1 MARKLPGLKRVLG
14 PSSIVSVAYAEIG
27 SSVYFALGIV
37 ALYALGLTPW
47 VLLGV
52 GLVILLV
59 TFSYAEASSALPET
73 GGAALF
79 VARAFN
85 DPVGFLTGWVLFL
98 DYLIV
103 ISLAGLFVPHY
114 VGSALGWEAV
124 TKQPWDGILGVC
136 VILGVAGFRLVRRAE
151 LYRIAVGVA
160 ALALFTHLLL
170 VVLGL
175 AFVFSPSDLADVELG
190 TAPPWGDLAFALAL
204 ATLAYTGL
212 ETVANLAAEA
222 REPGKTLPRSLFA
235 GIGLVVLVTTA
246 IGLVSVSVPD
256 VSQELEA
263 PLVAVV
269 DALAGQL
276 PAWSVDALRVFV
288 GLGAAVVLVSAIT
301 TGISGA
307 GRLAYALGRHEMLPH
322 AFARLNRRTL
332 LAPAAIVSA
341 AGLASA
347 LLLVADAAGR
357 DVRFFGSLYSFGIL
371 LALTAAQLAVVKLRF
386 SEPGLERPYRAP
398 WNLTVR
404 GVQVPVP
411 AVVGAVLTLGLW
423 IVAVATHEAARVVG
437 PLWVLVGA
445 VVYVAVRRV
454 GREPVLA
461 SVVPADADL
470 VPGAP
475 PEYERVLVPVKLG
488 PIGEEVL
495 ATALRLAEETRA
507 HVSVL
512 HVLRVPFDRALD
524 AELPAAEA
532 LAEASIAEAREVAQ
546 EQGIELEGRIVRAR
560 ALGEAIVAAAAKEQ
574 ADLIVMG
581 SAPRWRRQSQFFS
594 PTVDYVLRK
603 ASCEVMVVA
612 YPQGVLEE
620 DEPITVEP

>member
-1 MARKLPGLKRVLG
+1 MARKLPGLMRVLG

-103 ISLAGLFVPHY
+103 IALAGLFVPHY

-235 GIGLVVLVTTA
+235 GIGLVVLVTAA
-246 IGLVSVSVPD
+246 IGLVSVSVPE
-256 VSQELEA
+256 VSEELEA

-269 DALAGQL
+269 DALEGQV

-288 GLGAAVVLVSAIT
+288 GLGAAVILVSAIT

-386 SEPGLERPYRAP
+386 SEPGLERPYKAP

-411 AVVGAVLTLGLW
+411 AVIGAVLTFGLW
-423 IVAVATHEAARVVG
+423 IVALATHDAARVIG

-445 VVYVAVRRV
+445 AVYVAVRRV
-454 GREPVLA
+454 GREPVLG
-461 SVVPADADL
+461 SVVPAHADL

-495 ATALRLAEETRA
+495 ATALRLAEETNAR
-507 HVSVL
+507 VSVL

-560 ALGEAIVAAAAKEQ
+560 ALGEAIVEAAAEEQ

>member
-52 GLVILLV
+52 GLIILLV

-103 ISLAGLFVPHY
+103 IALAGLFVPHY

-136 VILGVAGFRLVRRAE
+136 VIVGVAGFRLVRRAE
-151 LYRIAVGVA
+151 LYRIAVVVA

-246 IGLVSVSVPD
+246 IGLVSVSVPE
-256 VSQELEA
+256 VSEELEA

-269 DALAGQL
+269 DALDGQV

-423 IVAVATHEAARVVG
+423 IVALATHEAARVVG
-437 PLWVLVGA
+437 PLWILVGA

-454 GREPVLA
+454 GREPVLG

-524 AELPAAEA
+524 ADLPAAEA
-532 LAEASIAEAREVAQ
+532 LAEASIAEAREVAH
-546 EQGIELEGRIVRAR
+546 EQGIELVGRIVRAR
-560 ALGEAIVAAAAKEQ
+560 ALGEAIVEAAAEEQ

>member
-151 LYRIAVGVA
+151 LYRIAIGVA

-423 IVAVATHEAARVVG
+423 IVALATHEAARVVG

-560 ALGEAIVAAAAKEQ
+560 ALGEAIVAAAAEEQ

-581 SAPRWRRQSQFFS
+581 SAPRWRRQSRFFS

>member
-1 MARKLPGLKRVLG
+1 
-14 PSSIVSVAYAEIG
+14 
-27 SSVYFALGIV
+27 V

-47 VLLGV
+47 VLLGI

-73 GGAALF
+73 GGAAIF

-103 ISLAGLFVPHY
+103 IALAGLFVPHY
-114 VGSALGWEAV
+114 VGTAFGWDAITE
-124 TKQPWDGILGVC
+124 QPWDGILGVC

-151 LYRIAVGVA
+151 LYRIAVAVA

-175 AFVFSPSDLADVELG
+175 GFVFSPADLTDVDLG
-190 TAPPWGDLAFALAL
+190 TAPAWGDLAFALAL
-204 ATLAYTGL
+204 ALLAYTGL

-235 GIGLVVLVTTA
+235 GIGLVVLVTAA
-246 IGLVSVSVPD
+246 IGLVSVSVPN
-256 VSQELEA
+256 VAEEIEA
-263 PLVAVV
+263 PLLAMV
-269 DALAGQL
+269 DALEGEL
-276 PAWSVDALRVFV
+276 PGWSVDALEVFV

-332 LAPAAIVSA
+332 LAPAAILSA

-347 LLLVADAAGR
+347 LLLAVDVAGR

-371 LALTAAQLAVVKLRF
+371 LALTAAQLAVVRLRF
-386 SEPGLERPYRAP
+386 TEPGLSRPYRAP
-398 WNLTVR
+398 WNVALR
-404 GVQVPVP
+404 GAQVPVP
-411 AVVGAVLTLGLW
+411 ALLGAVLTLALW
-423 IVAVATHEAARVVG
+423 VVALATHEAARVVG
-437 PLWVLVGA
+437 PLWVLLGA
-445 VVYVAVRRV
+445 AVYVAVRRA
-454 GREPVLA
+454 GMESVLG
-461 SVVPADADL
+461 SVVPAEPDL
-470 VPGAP
+470 VPEAP
-475 PEYERVLVPVKLG
+475 AEHRRVLVPVKIG

-495 ATALRLAEETRA
+495 ATALRLAEESNGR
-507 HVSVL
+507 VSVL
-512 HVLRVPFDRALD
+512 HVLRVPFDKELD
-524 AELPAAEA
+524 AALPAAEA
-532 LAEASIAEAREVAQ
+532 LAEASIAEAREVAA
-546 EQGIELEGRIVRAR
+546 EQGIELEGSVVRAR
-560 ALGEAIVAAAAKEQ
+560 SLGEAIVEEAERDA

-581 SAPRWRRQSQFFS
+581 SAPRWRRQSLFFS

-603 ASCEVMVVA
+603 ASCDVMVVA

>member
-1 MARKLPGLKRVLG
+1 MARKLRGLERVLG
-14 PSSIVSVAYAEIG
+14 PSSIASVAYAEIG

-59 TFSYAEASSALPET
+59 TVSYAEASSALPET

-103 ISLAGLFVPHY
+103 IALAGLFVPHY
-114 VGSALGWEAV
+114 VGAALGWEGI
-124 TKQPWDGILGVC
+124 TREPWDGILGVC
-136 VILGVAGFRLVRRAE
+136 VILGVVGFRLVRRAE
-151 LYRIAVGVA
+151 LYRIAVAVA
-160 ALALFTHLLL
+160 ALALLTHLLL
-170 VVLGL
+170 IVLGL
-175 AFVFSPSDLADVELG
+175 GFVFSPSDLTDVDLG
-190 TAPPWGDLAFALAL
+190 TAPAWGDLAFALAL

-235 GIGLVVLVTTA
+235 GIGLVVLVTAA
-246 IGLVSVSVPD
+246 IGLVSVSVPS
-256 VSQELEA
+256 VQEELEA

-269 DALAGQL
+269 DALEGQL

-288 GLGAAVVLVSAIT
+288 GLGAVVVLVSAIT
-301 TGISGA
+301 TAISGT
-307 GRLAYALGRHEMLPH
+307 GRLAYALGRHDMLPH
-322 AFARLNRRTL
+322 TFARLNRRTL

-341 AGLASA
+341 AVLASA
-347 LLLVADAAGR
+347 LLLVVDAAGR

-371 LALTAAQLAVVKLRF
+371 LALTAAQLAVVRLRF
-386 SEPGLERPYRAP
+386 TEPGLHRPYRAP
-398 WNLTVR
+398 GNVTLR
-404 GVQVPVP
+404 GVQVPLL
-411 AVVGAVLTLGLW
+411 AVVGGVLTFALW
-423 IVAVATHEAARVVG
+423 IVALATHEAARVVG
-437 PLWVLVGA
+437 PLWLLLGVA
-445 VVYVAVRRV
+445 VYVAVRRA
-454 GREPVLA
+454 GSESVLGT
-461 SVVPADADL
+461 VVPADPDL
-470 VPGAP
+470 VPEVPA
-475 PEYERVLVPVKLG
+475 EHRRVLVPVKIG

-495 ATALRLAEETRA
+495 ATALKLAEEVNG

-512 HVLRVPFDRALD
+512 HVLRVPFDKALD

-532 LAEASIAEAREVAQ
+532 LAEASIAEAKDVAQ

-560 ALGEAIVAAAAKEQ
+560 ALGEAIVEAAAEER

-603 ASCEVMVVA
+603 APCDVMVVA

-620 DEPITVEP
+620 DEGITVAP

>member
-1 MARKLPGLKRVLG
+1 MARKIPGLKRVLG
-14 PSSIVSVAYAEIG
+14 PSSIASVAYAEIG

-37 ALYALGLTPW
+37 ALYAFGLTPW

-59 TFSYAEASSALPET
+59 TFSYAEASSALPEA

-103 ISLAGLFVPHY
+103 IALAGLFVPHY
-114 VGSALGWEAV
+114 VGSAVGWEGV
-124 TKQPWDGILGVC
+124 THRPWDGIVGVC

-151 LYRIAVGVA
+151 LYRIAVAIA

-170 VVLGL
+170 IVLGL
-175 AFVFSPSDLADVELG
+175 GFVFSPSDLADVELG
-190 TAPPWGDLAFALAL
+190 EAPPWSDLAFALAL

-235 GIGLVVLVTTA
+235 GIGLVVLVTAA
-246 IGLVSVSVPD
+246 IGLVSVSVPN
-256 VSQELEA
+256 VSEELEA

-269 DALAGQL
+269 DALEGQL

-288 GLGAAVVLVSAIT
+288 GLGAAVVLVAAIT

-332 LAPAAIVSA
+332 LSPAAIVSTA
-341 AGLASA
+341 LLASA
-347 LLLVADAAGR
+347 LLVLADAADR

-371 LALTAAQLAVVKLRF
+371 LALTAAQVAVVKLRF
-386 SEPGLERPYRAP
+386 SEPDLHRPYRAP
-398 WNLTVR
+398 WNVTVR
-404 GVQVPVP
+404 GVMVPVP
-411 AVVGAVLTLGLW
+411 ALVGAVLTFGLW
-423 IVAVATHEAARVVG
+423 IVALATHEAARVVG
-437 PLWVLVGA
+437 PLWVLLGVA
-445 VVYVAVRRV
+445 VFVAVRRA
-454 GREPVLA
+454 GRESVLRR
-461 SVVPADADL
+461 VVPVDPDL
-470 VPGAP
+470 VADVQV
-475 PEYERVLVPVKLG
+475 EHEHVLVPLKLG

-495 ATALRLAEETRA
+495 ATALKLAEERDGR
-507 HVSVL
+507 VSVL
-512 HVLRVPFDRALD
+512 HVLRVPFDKALD
-524 AELPAAEA
+524 ADLPAAEA
-532 LAEASIAEAREVAQ
+532 LAEASIADAKEVAQ
-546 EQGIELEGRIVRAR
+546 EQGIALEGRIVRAR
-560 ALGEAIVAAAAKEQ
+560 ALGEAIVEAAEDGGV
-574 ADLIVMG
+574 DLIVMG

-603 ASCEVMVVA
+603 APCDVMVVA

-620 DEPITVEP
+620 DEAITVEP

>member
-14 PSSIVSVAYAEIG
+14 PSSIASVAYAEIG

-37 ALYALGLTPW
+37 ALYAFGLTPW

-59 TFSYAEASSALPET
+59 TFSYSEASSALPET

-98 DYLIV
+98 DYVIV
-103 ISLAGLFVPHY
+103 IALAGLFVPHY
-114 VGSALGWEAV
+114 VGTALGWDGI
-124 TKQPWDGILGVC
+124 TTQPWDGILGVC

-151 LYRIAVGVA
+151 LYRIAVGIA

-175 AFVFSPSDLADVELG
+175 GFVFSPSDLTDVELG
-190 TAPPWGDLAFALAL
+190 TVPAWGDLAFALAL

-256 VSQELEA
+256 VSEELEA
-263 PLVAVV
+263 PLLAVV
-269 DALAGQL
+269 DALEGQL

-288 GLGAAVVLVSAIT
+288 GLGAAVVLVAAIT

-307 GRLAYALGRHEMLPH
+307 GRLAYTLGRHEMLPH

-332 LAPAAIVSA
+332 LAPAAILST

-347 LLLVADAAGR
+347 LLLAADAAGR

-371 LALTAAQLAVVKLRF
+371 LALTAAQLAVVRLRF
-386 SEPGLERPYRAP
+386 SESGLNRPYRAP
-398 WNLTVR
+398 VNVTVR
-404 GVQVPVP
+404 GVQVPAL
-411 AVVGAVLTLGLW
+411 AVVGAVLTFALW
-423 IVAVATHEAARVVG
+423 VVALATHEAARVVG
-437 PLWVLVGA
+437 PLWVLLGA
-445 VVYVAVRRV
+445 GVFVAVRRA
-454 GREPVLA
+454 GKERLLA
-461 SVVPADADL
+461 TVVPADPDL
-470 VPGAP
+470 VAEVP
-475 PEYERVLVPVKLG
+475 PEHERVLVPLKIG

-495 ATALRLAEETRA
+495 ATALKLAEETNG

-512 HVLRVPFDRALD
+512 HVVRVPFDKALD

-532 LAEASIAEAREVAQ
+532 NAEASIAEAKEVAQ
-546 EQGIELEGRIVRAR
+546 EQGVELEGRIVRAR
-560 ALGEAIVAAAAKEQ
+560 SLGEAIVEAAEQ
-574 ADLIVMG
+574 EEADLIVMG

-603 ASCEVMVVA
+603 APCDVMVVA

-620 DEPITVEP
+620 DERITVAP